1 MVGPP
6 SSGVAAPLP
15 GATDGSP
22 TRRTAIA
29 RPTIVPV
36 LLQDGWEGFAPTD
49 PYVRT
54 FWIPIVGPGAVADL
68 LRLTTAARGGRP
80 LKLPVHT
87 PLLVREG
94 LARWDSLHTVAV
106 CPFVPPLSPPQVRR
120 LPPRLRL
127 THPKD
132 LGSRGLDGRPTP
144 ADELG
149 API

>member
-6 SSGVAAPLP
+6 SSGGAAPLP
-15 GATDGSP
+15 GATAGSP
-22 TRRTAIA
+22 LRRTALV

-36 LLQDGWEGFAPTD
+36 LLQGAFTGFAPTD
-49 PYVRT
+49 PYVRR

-94 LARWDSLHTVAV
+94 LARRDAPDTVAV
-106 CPFVPPLSPPQVRR
+106 RPLVPPLSPPQVRR
-120 LPPRLRL
+120 LPPRLRHGYPIPS
-127 THPKD
+127 TATRDAGDGARAD
-132 LGSRGLDGRPTP
+132 LP
-144 ADELG
+144 AMR
-149 API
+149 I